1 MKLSNIKLAII
12 GLGYVGLPLAVEFAK
27 KRPVIG
33 FDIKKK
39 RIKDLKVGK
48 DITNEISRE
57 QLLKSRKL
65 FLTSS
70 KKDLN
75 SANCYIVTVPT
86 PIDKKKN
93 LI

>member
-1 MKLSNIKLAII
+1 MKLGNIKLAII

-27 KRPVIG
+27 KRYVIG

-39 RIKDLKVGK
+39 RIKDLKIGK
-48 DITNEISRE
+48 DITNEISCE

-65 FLTSS
+65 LLTSN

-75 SANCYIVTVPT
+75 SANCYIITVPT